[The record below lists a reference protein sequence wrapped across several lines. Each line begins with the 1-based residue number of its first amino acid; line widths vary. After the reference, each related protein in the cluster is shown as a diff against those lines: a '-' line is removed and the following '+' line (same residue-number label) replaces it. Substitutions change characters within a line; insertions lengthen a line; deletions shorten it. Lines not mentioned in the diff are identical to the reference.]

1 MKDIHA
7 NPQFRRAHTLCLNGE
22 WDFEILSSPFGDGL
36 SERELKGKII
46 VPYCPESELS
56 GIGYT
61 DFIYYCAYAKRFSLS
76 KSDLSGRVLLRFGA
90 CDYEAFVYVNGE
102 RVGSHR
108 GGYSSFCFD
117 VTRFVSEGENRIFVL
132 VYDDVADD
140 CPSGK
145 QTFKKHSY
153 GCFYTRVTG
162 IWQSVWLEFV
172 PNHYI
177 KNVRFTPNAK
187 RGTLSVRADCAG
199 EEDFSVEVSYEG
211 RRVGSASARIIQY
224 GDLECAL
231 SEKHL
236 WEPGKGRL
244 YDVKLRFGE
253 DEVYSYFGL
262 RDCGFEG
269 KRFMINGKCVFQRFV
284 LDQGYHPK
292 GLYTVPTEEE
302 MREEIAMA
310 TDLGFNGARLHQK
323 AFEPQFLYECDRAG
337 FMVWG
342 ELPSWGIDYTDLS
355 NVGAALD
362 EWRELIER
370 DGNHPSI
377 VLWCPANEFWTD
389 EFRGNE
395 YIRLCDLRYVK
406 LLYEFTKILDPTR
419 PCVDSSGGYHIAETD
434 LYDFHTYQGAEDTR
448 IYLSKF
454 EREKKLDIP
463 LLMPPRKECRAA
475 EFGGQP
481 VMASEFGG
489 ISYCPSS
496 EGWGY
501 SAASSS
507 EELAERVAELCSL
520 YMDSPEIS
528 GMCYT
533 QLYDIEQ
540 EVNGLYYA
548 DRRPKLKEKDKEIVR
563 AVLARRAKIE
573 EVQ

>member
-7 NPQFRRAHTLCLNGE
+7 NPQFRREHTLCLNGE

-236 WEPGKGRL
+236 WET
-244 YDVKLRFGE
+244 
-253 DEVYSYFGL
+253 
-262 RDCGFEG
+262 G
-269 KRFMINGKCVFQRFV
+269 KRQ
-284 LDQGYHPK
+284 
-292 GLYTVPTEEE
+292 
-302 MREEIAMA
+302 
-310 TDLGFNGARLHQK
+310 
-323 AFEPQFLYECDRAG
+323 
-337 FMVWG
+337 
-342 ELPSWGIDYTDLS
+342 
-355 NVGAALD
+355 
-362 EWRELIER
+362 
-370 DGNHPSI
+370 
-377 VLWCPANEFWTD
+377 
-389 EFRGNE
+389 
-395 YIRLCDLRYVK
+395 
-406 LLYEFTKILDPTR
+406 
-419 PCVDSSGGYHIAETD
+419 
-434 LYDFHTYQGAEDTR
+434 
-448 IYLSKF
+448 
-454 EREKKLDIP
+454 
-463 LLMPPRKECRAA
+463 
-475 EFGGQP
+475 
-481 VMASEFGG
+481 
-489 ISYCPSS
+489 
-496 EGWGY
+496 
-501 SAASSS
+501 
-507 EELAERVAELCSL
+507 
-520 YMDSPEIS
+520 
-528 GMCYT
+528 
-533 QLYDIEQ
+533 
-540 EVNGLYYA
+540 
-548 DRRPKLKEKDKEIVR
+548 IVR
-563 AVLARRAKIE
+563 CKVTLWRG
-573 EVQ
+573 